1 MNEKG
6 ALLLRPGTLVLF
18 VFIAAFGFGVYSW
31 ASSSL
36 NETREDSLEGQT
48 DAIVC
53 SNLEISEEGL
63 QVSEEQVTLFF
74 EVNRDVERVDLSF
87 EGNETITKT
96 IRLVQ
101 KDRIQSAT
109 VELSDFSSVSLRI
122 PDCSRIF
129 EFE

>member
-87 EGNETITKT
+87 EGNETFTKT

>member
-36 NETREDSLEGQT
+36 NETREESLEGQT